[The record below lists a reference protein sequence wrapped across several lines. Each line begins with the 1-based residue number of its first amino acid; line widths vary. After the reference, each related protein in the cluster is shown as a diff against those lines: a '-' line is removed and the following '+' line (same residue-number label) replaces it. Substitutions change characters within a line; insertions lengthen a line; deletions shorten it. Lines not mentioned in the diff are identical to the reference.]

1 MIKSLTRA
9 SLLALFSTTIFA
21 AAAIAPPLA
30 SADWKGEITPGAE
43 QPAGQAMASG
53 FADEKG
59 LILIPVPAQV
69 GGIEE
74 VNFRG
79 TGAVRILVTDVSDR
93 DMQIWQETPPDTGL
107 QLKIRTVREAT
118 NILHDVSLQRV
129 DQTGAVMDDLWLVTI
144 PATDGDVKA
153 RVMLTGSFDCL
164 GTICNGP
171 QNGELLF
178 SLKVLAPSLAHPF
191 QRGTYIPN
199 RGLR

>member
-1 MIKSLTRA
+1 MRLPPARNSRLGRQWQAGLPTR
-9 SLLALFSTTIFA
+9 
-21 AAAIAPPLA
+21 
-30 SADWKGEITPGAE
+30 
-43 QPAGQAMASG
+43 
-53 FADEKG
+53 KG

-74 VNFRG
+74 VNFSG